1 SSSGLGNCQ
10 PALVSTFSVMY
21 SSPHT
26 APSGAYAA
34 TVVLGLMLAWTT
46 PFVRYAVTTFRTPP
60 SVMSLEWTVAF
71 VPSSNVIT
79 ATAQSSTSSARVGM
93 DSRRPTRWGGR
104 VGWAAS
110 GTAPQFRSGAA
121 SIVSRGSVASQK
133 APVSGFST
141 ITCLPARAAAIATS
155 WWVSV
160 VEQMSTTSTSGDA
173 TSSR

>member
-1 SSSGLGNCQ
+1 QPRIQSSSGLGNCQ

-79 ATAQSSTSSARVGM
+79 ATAQSSTSSARVDM
-93 DSRRPTRWGGR
+93 DSRR
-104 VGWAAS
+104 
-110 GTAPQFRSGAA
+110 RSEEH
-121 SIVSRGSVASQK
+121 
-133 APVSGFST
+133 
-141 ITCLPARAAAIATS
+141 TS
-155 WWVSV
+155 ELQSPNQLV
-160 VEQMSTTSTSGDA
+160 
-173 TSSR
+173 